1 VSNWI
6 KTILRTRLA
15 RRGEERRGEE
25 RRGEERRGEE
35 RRGEDFMMNS
45 ILEVKYAKLIELT
58 IF

>member
-25 RRGEERRGEE
+25 RRGE
-35 RRGEDFMMNS
+35 DFIMNS